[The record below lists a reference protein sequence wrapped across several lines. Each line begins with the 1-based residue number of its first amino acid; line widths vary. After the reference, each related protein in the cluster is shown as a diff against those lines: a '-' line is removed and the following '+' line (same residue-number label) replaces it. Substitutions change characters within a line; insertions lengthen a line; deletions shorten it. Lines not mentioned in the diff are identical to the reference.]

1 MAMWCSI
8 VSIVL
13 VDKSKA
19 SSKLFLEKN
28 CSSQSG

>member
-1 MAMWCSI
+1 MAMWGSI
-8 VSIVL
+8 GSIGL

-19 SSKLFLEKN
+19 SSKLFLEKT